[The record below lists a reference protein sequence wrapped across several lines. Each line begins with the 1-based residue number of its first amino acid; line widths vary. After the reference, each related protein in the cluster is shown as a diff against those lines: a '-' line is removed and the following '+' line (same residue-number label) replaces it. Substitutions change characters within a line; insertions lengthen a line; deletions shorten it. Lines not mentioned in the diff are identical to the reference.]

1 MKIKILIF
9 ISIFASL
16 SLAGSVY
23 ASGDHPN
30 HKHKSH
36 NSPFDSDLDNKKIH
50 CLLNKGHHFLHC
62 LLKKGSEKTPS
73 LQSHCGD
80 SPFSKG
86 SQQTSF
92 QKNFSQVF
100 FENIKIQKPY
110 EVSQNFA
117 PGFEVHHSLLGA
129 PPVPPPRLA

>member
-9 ISIFASL
+9 ISIFVIL

-23 ASGDHPN
+23 ASGDHAN
-30 HKHKSH
+30 HNHKSH
-36 NSPFDSDLDNKKIH
+36 VSPFDSDLEKKKIH
-50 CLLNKGHHFLHC
+50 CLLNKSHHLLHC
-62 LLKKGSEKTPS
+62 LLKKGSEKVTS
-73 LQSHCGD
+73 LKAHCGD
-80 SPFSKG
+80 SPFSQG
-86 SQQTSF
+86 SQQTNF

-110 EVSQNFA
+110 EVSQSFVS
-117 PGFEVHHSLLGA
+117 GFEVHHSLFGT

>member
-9 ISIFASL
+9 ISMFVVL
-16 SLAGSVY
+16 SFAGSVY
-23 ASGDHPN
+23 ASGN
-30 HKHKSH
+30 HVNHNHKSH
-36 NSPFDSDLDNKKIH
+36 ISPFDGNLDEKKVH
-50 CLLNKGHHFLHC
+50 CLLNKSHHLLHC
-62 LLKKGSEKTPS
+62 LLKKGSKQTPS

-80 SPFSKG
+80 FPFSQG
-86 SQQTSF
+86 PQQTSF

-100 FENIKIQKPY
+100 FENIEIQKPY

-117 PGFEVHHSLLGA
+117 LGFEAHYSRFGT